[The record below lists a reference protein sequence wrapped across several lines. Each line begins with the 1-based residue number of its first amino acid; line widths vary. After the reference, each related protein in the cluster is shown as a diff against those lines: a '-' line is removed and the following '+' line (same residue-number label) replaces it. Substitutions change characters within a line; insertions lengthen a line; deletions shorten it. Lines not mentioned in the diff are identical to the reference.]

1 MVSGQETFFRKE
13 YKYYVPNGLM
23 PELRERILHHTTHDN
38 FCVGRVD
45 NTYQVRSIYFD
56 TPRMLFYYEKMD
68 GLRTRKKLRIRT
80 YNTPAD
86 ASTAFVEIK
95 RKYNENVFK
104 ERALISMDEAPLI
117 LNGAADDMLRD
128 TARATTALHH
138 FVYLYRKLSLVPR
151 VLITYER
158 EAFLGIDDTE
168 VRVTFDINV
177 RSHDNPDIEDIFRD
191 EDMRYLANS
200 MFILEI
206 KFYNRMPQW
215 ARDIVRDYSLRRE
228 AISKYCYG
236 VDAWRSVAA

>member
-1 MVSGQETFFRKE
+1 
-13 YKYYVPNGLM
+13 
-23 PELRERILHHTTHDN
+23 
-38 FCVGRVD
+38 
-45 NTYQVRSIYFD
+45 
-56 TPRMLFYYEKMD
+56 
-68 GLRTRKKLRIRT
+68 
-80 YNTPAD
+80 
-86 ASTAFVEIK
+86 
-95 RKYNENVFK
+95 
-104 ERALISMDEAPLI
+104 MDEAPLI

-200 MFILEI
+200 MFIHI
-206 KFYNRMPQW
+206 
-215 ARDIVRDYSLRRE
+215 SL
-228 AISKYCYG
+228 
-236 VDAWRSVAA
+236 